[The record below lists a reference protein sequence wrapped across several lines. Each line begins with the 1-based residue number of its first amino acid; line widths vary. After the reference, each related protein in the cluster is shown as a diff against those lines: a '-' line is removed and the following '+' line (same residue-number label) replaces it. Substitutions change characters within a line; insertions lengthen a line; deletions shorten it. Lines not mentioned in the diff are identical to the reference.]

1 MLLASKNRCL
11 DCSHSEMD
19 HMLSGGCHK
28 KRFNGERVEDCPC
41 RLTSQQ
47 VRNEYEAY
55 MDRLARQE
63 PE

>member
-1 MLLASKNRCL
+1 MLINTKNVCL
-11 DCSHSEMD
+11 DCSHNEND
-19 HMLSGGCHK
+19 HFLSGGCH
-28 KRFNGERVEDCPC
+28 VADCPC

-55 MDRLARQE
+55 MNRLARQE